1 VGVRAGG
8 YDLLTI
14 LACEVD
20 CRFYKF
26 LAQAFTA
33 EFLIYLSMIDVYS
46 VRARGEIVESRL
58 AFAVLFDKK
67 GPFPTFLFVFDPH
80 FYQTKGTV
88 AGEAN
93 VYSPGRLDY
102 YRTVMK
108 ITHLL
113 SAFLLACSVSIA
125 AAAQATVVINDPTI
139 EAPKIQLSDAERA
152 VFEKRVL
159 PVVKPKL
166 DSDAC
171 DEPAPEITGRAEG
184 SFTRAGASQTLLFY
198 QYCQT
203 GNGIGSVGVA
213 VIENGK
219 VVASVVSAEG
229 GWSDRAVTI
238 PDVNQNGLDE
248 IALYYSGGMHQGAGG
263 TGVDIME
270 FSNGAL
276 KGLGWFQA
284 EEFSE
289 TSPVMGYKIVAHP
302 AKTPTFT
309 REKFVQ
315 NAAGKWRK
323 AGAPI
328 TIKLKPAVVEFE
340 SAK

>member
-1 VGVRAGG
+1 
-8 YDLLTI
+8 
-14 LACEVD
+14 
-20 CRFYKF
+20 
-26 LAQAFTA
+26 
-33 EFLIYLSMIDVYS
+33 
-46 VRARGEIVESRL
+46 
-58 AFAVLFDKK
+58 
-67 GPFPTFLFVFDPH
+67 
-80 FYQTKGTV
+80 
-88 AGEAN
+88 
-93 VYSPGRLDY
+93 LDY
-102 YRTVMK
+102 YQTIMK
-108 ITHLL
+108 MIHLL
-113 SAFLLACSVSIA
+113 SAFLLACSVSIVA
-125 AAAQATVVINDPTI
+125 AGQATIVINDPTA
-139 EAPKIQLSDAERA
+139 ESPKIQLSDAER
-152 VFEKRVL
+152 VLFEKKVL

-166 DSDAC
+166 DPDIC
-171 DEPAPEITGRAEG
+171 DDGTQEVTGRAEG
-184 SFTRAGASQTLLFY
+184 SFTRGGASQTLLFY

-203 GNGIGSVGVA
+203 GNGLGSVGVA

-219 VVASVVSAEG
+219 VVASVVSAEA
-229 GWSDRAVTI
+229 GWSDRVVTI
-238 PDVNQNGLDE
+238 PDINQNGLDE

-270 FSNGAL
+270 FSNGSL

-284 EEFSE
+284 EEFTE